1 MNPGQGGLGEKLL
14 GAAQTEKN
22 PFGQQKGAADRAKIF
37 AVVAVVL
44 VGGTFALQSLRA
56 DPTPEPLGISGK
68 PASKPG
74 TLNPRADKEAW
85 IGEAAGRVKKVEERE
100 QILDQQMKEFKEEMR
115 RKDEEIK
122 NLIKAQ
128 SGSSPQSRLSG
139 LAPSAQGA
147 ARASIFPPAAALP
160 PLPGG
165 PQVVPTSSARPSP
178 AFPPPTGAQTRPMG
192 VNGASSQYIQP
203 PMMQQNRIRVFSPD
217 VQPLQGPSTPPKYV
231 IPTGTMVPVKLLT
244 GLDAPGKSTA
254 MGGEPHPVLMF
265 VEDMSVLPNK
275 VQMDM
280 RECFILGEG
289 VGDLSEERAKI
300 RALGLSCVK
309 SDEQTATDIQIRG
322 VLTGEDGKIGMRGPV
337 VQREGAILAKALM
350 AGFVKGV
357 SQIFMPYQQGLF
369 IAPNA
374 QTALQ
379 FPDAS
384 NIGLAGLAGGMGGAA
399 QVLARHY
406 TQLAKEIYPIIEI
419 DAGRQGTLII
429 TEGRTLAESPL

>member
-85 IGEAAGRVKKVEERE
+85 IGEAAGRVKKGEERQQLLE
-100 QILDQQMKEFKEEMR
+100 QQMKEFKEEMR

-128 SGSSPQSRLSG
+128 TGPAPQSRLAG
-139 LAPSAQGA
+139 LAPSSQGA
-147 ARASIFPPAAALP
+147 ARASIFPPATSLP

-165 PQVVPTSSARPSP
+165 PQAVPTSSARPTP
-178 AFPPPTGAQTRPMG
+178 AFPPPAGAPPRPMG
-192 VNGASSQYIQP
+192 VNGASSPFIQP
-203 PMMQQNRIRVFSPD
+203 PVMQQNRIRVFSPE

-309 SDEQTATDIQIRG
+309 TDEQTATDIQIRG
-322 VLTGEDGKIGMRGPV
+322 VLTGEDGKIGLRGPV

-429 TEGRTLAESPL
+429 TEGRTLVESPL